1 VPEAISLIRRGKL
14 FWIGLLAFAA
24 SFFLVSVASSPDNQ
38 GVRGYE
44 CASVT
49 LEYLKW
55 AATSLR
61 HPSVSIVK
69 FFPIVVAGLINPV
82 FLVAALR
89 PKSVLR
95 IVWLWMIPSCWV
107 VFYQW
112 QPRLYP
118 REGHFLWIAGMAL
131 VLFSDRLTGRKTA
144 SETDTA

>member
-1 VPEAISLIRRGKL
+1 M
-14 FWIGLLAFAA
+14 LAYAV
-24 SFFLVSVASSPDNQ
+24 SFLLVSVALSPNNQ
-38 GVRGYE
+38 GIRGYR

-55 AATSLR
+55 AATSLS
-61 HPSVSIVK
+61 HPSVSILDY
-69 FFPIVVAGLINPV
+69 FPIVLAGLINPV
-82 FLVAALR
+82 FLVAALI
-89 PKSVLR
+89 PKSILR
-95 IVWLWMIPSCWV
+95 IVWLGMVPSCWV

-131 VLFSDRLTGRKTA
+131 VLFSGQLTGRKTA